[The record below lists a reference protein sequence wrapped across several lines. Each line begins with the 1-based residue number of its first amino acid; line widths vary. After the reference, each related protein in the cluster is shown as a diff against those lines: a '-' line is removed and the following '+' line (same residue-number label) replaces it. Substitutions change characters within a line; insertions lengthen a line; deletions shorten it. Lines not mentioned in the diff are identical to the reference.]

1 MNRNERRRVYKLTG
15 QEIKEIEYKSM
26 LKGVKGT
33 MKIFIRVMNREFGY
47 GDVRLKRIEDAVKNE
62 LGMEV
67 IEWLEIYSLELI

>member
-67 IEWLEIYSLELI
+67 IE

>member
-1 MNRNERRRVYKLTG
+1 MNRNTTRRVQKLTG

-26 LKGVKGT
+26 LKGIKGT
-33 MKIFIRVMNREFGY
+33 MAIFTRVMNKEFGY

-67 IEWLEIYSLELI
+67 E